1 MDDFSIFRQDVDA
14 CTIIEV
20 RIKKLLEN
28 EIYLSDRHKDFVR
41 QLSLI
46 EESKQNEE

>member
-1 MDDFSIFRQDVDA
+1 MDDFSMFRQNVDA

-28 EIYLSDRHKDFVR
+28 EIYLSDRHNEFVR
-41 QLSLI
+41 RLSLI
-46 EESKQNEE
+46 EESKEIEE